1 MQRSRIAVASILFAS
16 LGVAGTARAGAF
28 YAGDIGTRSTGRGGA
43 FVAAPDSLLA
53 VHYNPAGLSLLSG
66 FHAEFS
72 LSPVLLDFEFQ
83 RSCPCVDPNLPNAAM
98 LDADLEAKF
107 NGNPSKTST
116 PLYIPFL
123 AVGYGLPVYDLTIAL
138 AAWGPHSGNYEF
150 GSLPEATS
158 PAFERAAERSPH
170 RYSALSVDTLELN
183 FALAFGLQPI
193 DGLRVGGTII
203 MYQNAND
210 QEIHLWLNS
219 TSFAS
224 SPELASWDVPLT
236 LHFRRNFALNFT
248 LGASY
253 ELIDGLTIGAS
264 FRGKRSLRA
273 DGTLDIA
280 LPRDVQ
286 AIGEVNGN
294 EIEIE
299 VNTAPIT
306 RFGVQYEMP
315 KLFRVEAAFVY
326 EYWKT
331 YSRVLV
337 RPKNITVTLQGG
349 EPQPIQPIVQD
360 RRWEN
365 TFSLRLGGEVNVI
378 DSWLTARAGYFYEP
392 SAIPSERLD
401 SSRVDLDK
409 HGFSLGLGTTWNGF
423 SLDLAAQYI
432 ALNTTEVTDSQVRLS
447 STLAPPLG
455 SDQFL
460 TTIGNGTYSAHYTVL
475 SASLSFALDPL
486 LDN

>member
-1 MQRSRIAVASILFAS
+1 VVATILFAS
-16 LGVAGTARAGAF
+16 LGAAQTARAGAF
-28 YAGDIGTRSTGRGGA
+28 YAGDIGTRSTARGGA

-107 NGNPSKTST
+107 DGNPTKSST

-123 AVGYGLPVYDLTIAL
+123 AVGYGLPIYDLTIAL

-150 GSLPEATS
+150 GGLPEATS
-158 PAFERAAERSPH
+158 PAFERAADRAPH

-183 FALAFGLQPI
+183 FALGFGLQPI
-193 DGLRVGGTII
+193 EGLRIGGTII

-210 QEIHLWLNS
+210 QAIHLWLNS

-224 SPELASWDVPLT
+224 SPELSSWDVPLT

-253 ELIDGLTIGAS
+253 ELIPGLTVGAS

-273 DGTLDIA
+273 DGTLDIS
-280 LPRDVQ
+280 LPQVVQ
-286 AIGEVNGN
+286 DIGGMVEGN

-315 KLFRVEAAFVY
+315 KVFKAEAALVY
-326 EYWKT
+326 EYWQT

-337 RPKNITVTLQGG
+337 RPKNIIVTLPGSD
-349 EPQPIQPIVQD
+349 PQSIQPIVQD

-365 TFSLRLGGEVNVI
+365 TYSLRVGGEMNLF
-378 DSWLTARAGYFYEP
+378 DPWFRARAGYFYEP
-392 SAIPSERLD
+392 GAIPLERLD
-401 SSRVDLDK
+401 ASRVDLDK
-409 HGFSLGLGTTWNGF
+409 HGFSLGAGTTYNGF
-423 SLDLAAQYI
+423 TLELAAQYI
-432 ALNTTEVTDSQVRLS
+432 ALDTTEVTNSQVRLS

-455 SDQFL
+455 SDELL

-486 LDN
+486 LDL